1 MSINQYIRIIRR
13 WLWLISLST
22 FLVTGIA
29 FVIYGIQPPEYRAQV
44 TIIVGGYIE
53 SPDPDPQD
61 IRTGRD
67 LVETY
72 VYLVQSRD
80 VLQNTID
87 TLDLDID
94 IIDLSEMIDTGV
106 IALTSLLQIGVTHD
120 DSIEA
125 RDIANELANQLITE
139 SPGNLTIAQQ
149 EQIDFLNGQISSL
162 SDELQDYR
170 EQSDDIEI
178 QLTDNDLSTLQRR
191 NLSDQRNFLLELI
204 NQSSANIAQFSSTIA
219 NLQQRSNSVEI
230 IEHADIPTEPEGL
243 SILLLIAIA
252 SATGLLLST
261 ATVFL
266 YEYLTDKIE
275 DTESASAA
283 MQLPMLGVIT
293 QFGGR
298 KDAYAER
305 LIVNLPALSKT
316 TQEYSTLRTNLIY
329 TTSSNHVYAVSSASP
344 REGKSVTAMNL
355 AISSALAGQRVL
367 LIDADL
373 RRPRLH
379 QAFGLEN
386 GKGLT
391 TLLQTSPAHPDTKA
405 DDILKDL
412 IRESNVEGL
421 SILPSGYM
429 PQNPA
434 ELLGFVAISQWV
446 DYFKEHQLYDMVIFD
461 TPPILAVPDAAIL
474 AANIK
479 ARVLL
484 VIQANSTRRI
494 EAKQAQQRF
503 EQINIVIDGMILNQ
517 VARQGES
524 YYGYRYD
531 DYYSG
536 TANTEEA
543 SS

>member
-13 WLWLISLST
+13 WLWLIGLST

-329 TTSSNHVYAVSSASP
+329 IKQS
-344 REGKSVTAMNL
+344 
-355 AISSALAGQRVL
+355 
-367 LIDADL
+367 
-373 RRPRLH
+373 RLCS
-379 QAFGLEN
+379 E
-386 GKGLT
+386 
-391 TLLQTSPAHPDTKA
+391 
-405 DDILKDL
+405 
-412 IRESNVEGL
+412 
-421 SILPSGYM
+421 
-429 PQNPA
+429 
-434 ELLGFVAISQWV
+434 
-446 DYFKEHQLYDMVIFD
+446 
-461 TPPILAVPDAAIL
+461 
-474 AANIK
+474 
-479 ARVLL
+479 
-484 VIQANSTRRI
+484 
-494 EAKQAQQRF
+494 
-503 EQINIVIDGMILNQ
+503 
-517 VARQGES
+517 
-524 YYGYRYD
+524 
-531 DYYSG
+531 
-536 TANTEEA
+536 
-543 SS
+543 

>member
-1 MSINQYIRIIRR
+1 M
-13 WLWLISLST
+13 WLICLST
-22 FLVTGIA
+22 FLLTGIA
-29 FVIYGIQPPEYRAQV
+29 FIIYGIQTPDYRAQV

-80 VLQNTID
+80 VLQSTID

-94 IIDLSEMIDTGV
+94 LIELQEMIDTDV
-106 IALTSLLQIGVTHD
+106 IALTSLLQVGVTYD
-120 DSIEA
+120 DSIIA
-125 RDIANELANQLITE
+125 RDIANELANQLIAQ

-149 EQIDFLNGQISSL
+149 EQIDFLNEQIDTL
-162 SDELQDYR
+162 SNELQAYR
-170 EQSDDIEI
+170 AQSSDIET
-178 QLTDNDLSTLQRR
+178 QLANNDLSIIERR

-204 NQSSANIAQFSSTIA
+204 NESSANIAQFSTTIA

-230 IEHADIPTEPEGL
+230 VEHADIPTEPEGL

-252 SATGLLLST
+252 GATGLLLST
-261 ATVFL
+261 GTVFL

-275 DTESASAA
+275 DTESASSTL
-283 MQLPMLGVIT
+283 QLPMLGVIT

-298 KDAYAER
+298 KDAYADR
-305 LIVNLPALSKT
+305 LIINLPPLSKT
-316 TQEYSTLRTNLIY
+316 MQEYSTLRTNLIY
-329 TTSSNHVYAVSSASP
+329 TTSANPVYAVSSASP

-355 AISSALAGQRVL
+355 AISSALAGQGVL

-391 TLLQTSPAHPDTKA
+391 TLLQTSPAHPGTKA
-405 DDILKDL
+405 EEILREL
-412 IRESNVEGL
+412 IRESSVEGL

-434 ELLGFVAISQWV
+434 ELLGFVAIRQWI
-446 DYFKEHQLYDMVIFD
+446 DYFKEHKLYDMVIFD

-474 AANIK
+474 SANIE

-484 VIQANSTRRI
+484 VLQANSTRRI
-494 EAKQAQQRF
+494 EARQAQQRF
-503 EQINIVIDGMILNQ
+503 EQINIAIDGMILNQ

-531 DYYSG
+531 DYYSA
-536 TANTEEA
+536 TRSIIDTEEA
-543 SS
+543 ES

>member
-13 WLWLISLST
+13 WLWLIGLST

-80 VLQNTID
+80 VLQNTIE

-94 IIDLSEMIDTGV
+94 IIDLSKMIDTGV

-149 EQIDFLNGQISSL
+149 EQIDFLNEQISSL

-243 SILLLIAIA
+243 SILLLIAIV

-283 MQLPMLGVIT
+283 LQLPMLGVIT

-536 TANTEEA
+536 TASTEEA